1 MAAEQAVE
9 TEATGTIFSTSATVT
24 SGWPSQGTASQVQ
37 VQILPSQGPQGERQ
51 IDMSSRMQT
60 GDRQCHREEARD
72 EGTEE
77 GRAVQEAEEA
87 GARRRR
93 GGRQVW
99 RGREFHRPGRE
110 DFIATSSTTQMDS
123 QSLRAV
129 TTGRLLRRRSSLP
142 RQARRKV
149 GRNLRS
155 PRRRLTHPT
164 QRALLE

>member
-1 MAAEQAVE
+1 MAVEQAVE

-60 GDRQCHREEARD
+60 GDRQCHREGARD
-72 EGTEE
+72 DQTEE
-77 GRAVQEAEEA
+77 GRVVQEAEA

-110 DFIATSSTTQMDS
+110 DFIATSSTTPMDS

-129 TTGRLLRRRSSLP
+129 TTGRPLPRRSSLP
-142 RQARRKV
+142 SQPRRKV

-164 QRALLE
+164 QRASLE

>member
-60 GDRQCHREEARD
+60 GDRQCPREGARD

-77 GRAVQEAEEA
+77 GRVVQEAEA

-93 GGRQVW
+93 RGRQVW

-110 DFIATSSTTQMDS
+110 DFIATSSTTPMDS
-123 QSLRAV
+123 QSLQAV
-129 TTGRLLRRRSSLP
+129 TTGRLLLRRSSLP
-142 RQARRKV
+142 NRARKKAGRK
-149 GRNLRS
+149 LRS
-155 PRRRLTHPT
+155 PKRRLTHPT
-164 QRALLE
+164 QRASLE